1 MTSICQDIFNSR
13 HINLLISRSFVST
26 LGAVNGDRVVK
37 TCSTI
42 SLSGGQGK
50 TTTIFFTALL
60 LAEQGEKVLAVDADP
75 QANLTFYLGH
85 EVQSDEPSLF
95 EVLTKQVEV
104 EDGIYETQYAN
115 LFVMPADRGLFKVSD
130 FLSSS
135 GAGAFILKQRLR
147 KVKDLFDYVLIDVQ
161 PSRSQICLSA
171 VGASDYILIPVEA
184 NVKGVNSLVD
194 TLDFLEEQADL
205 EAFTGSVLGV
215 IPFRDRWV
223 GNTQTLEGRQNI
235 AAMKEFAGAAPV
247 LASIRESEKFKNA
260 IRQGKL
266 LSDIGQ
272 PDLQYPFEQIVEA
285 LTHE

>member
-1 MTSICQDIFNSR
+1 MKICS
-13 HINLLISRSFVST
+13 
-26 LGAVNGDRVVK
+26 A
-37 TCSTI
+37 I

-50 TTTIFFTALL
+50 TTTVFFTALL
-60 LAEQGEKVLAVDADP
+60 LARQGKKVLAVDADP

-85 EVQSDEPSLF
+85 EVQPDEPSLF

-104 EDGIYETQYAN
+104 EDGVYGTQYEN
-115 LFVMPADRGLFKVSD
+115 LFVIPADRGLFKVND

-147 KVKDLFDYVLIDVQ
+147 KINDMFDVVLIDVQ

-171 VGASDYILIPVEA
+171 VGASDYVLSPVEA

-194 TLDFLEEQADL
+194 TLDFLNEQAEL
-205 EAFTGSVLGV
+205 EAFTGSVLGI

-235 AAMKEFAGAAPV
+235 AAMEEFSGETPI

-266 LSDIGQ
+266 LSDLGQ

>member
-1 MTSICQDIFNSR
+1 MKICS
-13 HINLLISRSFVST
+13 
-26 LGAVNGDRVVK
+26 A
-37 TCSTI
+37 I

-50 TTTIFFTALL
+50 TTTVFFTALL
-60 LAEQGEKVLAVDADP
+60 LARQGKKVLAVDADP

-85 EVQSDEPSLF
+85 EVQPDEPSLF

-104 EDGIYETQYAN
+104 EDGVYGTQYEN
-115 LFVMPADRGLFKVSD
+115 LFVIPADRGLFKVND

-147 KVKDLFDYVLIDVQ
+147 KINDMFDVVLIDVQ

-171 VGASDYILIPVEA
+171 VGASGYVLIPVEA

-194 TLDFLEEQADL
+194 TLDFLNEQAEL
-205 EAFTGSVLGV
+205 EAFTGSVLGI

-235 AAMKEFAGAAPV
+235 AAMEEFSGETPI

-266 LSDIGQ
+266 LSDLGQ

>member
-1 MTSICQDIFNSR
+1 M
-13 HINLLISRSFVST
+13 
-26 LGAVNGDRVVK
+26 K
-37 TCSTI
+37 TCSAI

-60 LAEQGEKVLAVDADP
+60 LAQTGKKVLAVDADP

-85 EVQSDEPSLF
+85 EVQPDEPSLF
-95 EVLTKQVEV
+95 EVLSKVVDV
-104 EDGIYETQYAN
+104 EDGIYETHYEN
-115 LFVMPADRGLFKVSD
+115 LYVMPADRGLFKVSD
-130 FLSSS
+130 YLSSS

-147 KVKDLFDYVLIDVQ
+147 KVNDLFDVALIDVQ

-171 VGASDYILIPVEA
+171 VGASDYVLIPVEA

-194 TLDFLEEQADL
+194 TLDFLNEQAEL
-205 EAFTGSVLGV
+205 EAFTGSVLG
-215 IPFRDRWV
+215 ILPFRDRWV

-235 AAMKEFAGAAPV
+235 AAMKEFAGNAPI
-247 LASIRESEKFKNA
+247 LASIRESEKFKTA

-266 LSDIGQ
+266 LSDLDQ

-285 LTHE
+285 LIHE

>member
-1 MTSICQDIFNSR
+1 M
-13 HINLLISRSFVST
+13 
-26 LGAVNGDRVVK
+26 K
-37 TCSTI
+37 TCSAI

-60 LAEQGEKVLAVDADP
+60 LARQGKKVLAVDADP

-85 EVQSDEPSLF
+85 EVQADEPSLF
-95 EVLTKQVEV
+95 EVITKQVDV
-104 EDGIYETQYAN
+104 EDGIYETQYEN
-115 LFVMPADRGLFKVSD
+115 LFIIPADRSLFKVSD

-147 KVKDLFDYVLIDVQ
+147 KVQDLFDYTLVDVQ

-171 VGASDYILIPVEA
+171 VGASHAVLIPVEA

-194 TLDFLEEQADL
+194 TLDFLAEQTDL
-205 EAFTGSVLGV
+205 EAFTGQVLGI

-235 AAMKEFAGAAPV
+235 EAMKEFANGIPV

-260 IRQGKL
+260 TRQGKL

-272 PDLQYPFEQIVEA
+272 PDLQYPFEQIVQA
-285 LTHE
+285 LDHA

>member
-1 MTSICQDIFNSR
+1 MKICS
-13 HINLLISRSFVST
+13 
-26 LGAVNGDRVVK
+26 A
-37 TCSTI
+37 I

-50 TTTIFFTALL
+50 TTTVFFTALL
-60 LAEQGEKVLAVDADP
+60 LARQGKKVLAVDADP

-85 EVQSDEPSLF
+85 EVQPDEPSLF

-104 EDGIYETQYAN
+104 EDGVYGTQYEN
-115 LFVMPADRGLFKVSD
+115 LFVIPADRGLFKVND

-147 KVKDLFDYVLIDVQ
+147 KIKDMFDVVLIDVQ

-171 VGASDYILIPVEA
+171 VGASDYVLIPVEA

-194 TLDFLEEQADL
+194 TLDFLNEQAEL
-205 EAFTGSVLGV
+205 EAFTGSVLGI

-235 AAMKEFAGAAPV
+235 AAMEEFSGETPI

-266 LSDIGQ
+266 LSDLGQ